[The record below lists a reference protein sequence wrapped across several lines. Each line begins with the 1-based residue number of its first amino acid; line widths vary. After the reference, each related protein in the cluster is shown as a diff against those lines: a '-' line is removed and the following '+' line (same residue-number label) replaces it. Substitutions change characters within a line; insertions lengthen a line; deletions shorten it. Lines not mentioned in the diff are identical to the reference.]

1 MEGFVIKYPNGAM
14 NHMQAVNHNPTK
26 SAINSG
32 INLVNLSKALFLKK
46 NTSDA
51 LSGEIKPFEQTYRH
65 MSVNPKHL
73 KQYLSVCGFDSIG
86 YLPSCYPHL
95 MLFNQHINILTQP
108 DFPFPLIGLIHLS
121 IEYRQYRKLSSKEK
135 FNFKSYAANLSEV
148 ENGHRFELISK
159 VYVGSE
165 LVWRCRSLFQVA
177 KPKKANA
184 NPVSS
189 NKPKLNNP
197 QAVLGADE
205 EGLNW
210 LVSPSDARRYARVSK
225 DFNPIHLSKLT
236 ARMGGFSGVIA
247 HGMYLLGKALAETS
261 YFHSD
266 AMEVNARFLKPLYL
280 PAKPIFV
287 MAYDGSNM
295 SGQLVSEDKNTR
307 HLTLSV
313 NEVPKRAPL
322 N

>member
-1 MEGFVIKYPNGAM
+1 MEGFVIKYQIGAM
-14 NHMQAVNHNPTK
+14 NHMQAVHTNT
-26 SAINSG
+26 G
-32 INLVNLSKALFLKK
+32 INLGNLSRAIFLKK
-46 NTSDA
+46 KSKDA
-51 LSGEIKPFEQTYRH
+51 LNNDINPFEQSYRH

-73 KQYLSVCGFDSIG
+73 KQYLSVCGFDDTG

-135 FNFKSYAANLSEV
+135 FNFKSYAANLSEI
-148 ENGHRFELISK
+148 ENGYRFELISK
-159 VYVGSE
+159 VTVGSE
-165 LVWRCRSLFQVA
+165 LVWSCCSLFQV
-177 KPKKANA
+177 PKRKKTNEKS
-184 NPVSS
+184 PSS
-189 NKPKLNNP
+189 NKPKSKNQP
-197 QAVLGADE
+197 QAVLEADE
-205 EGLNW
+205 EGLSW

-225 DFNPIHLSKLT
+225 DFNPIHLTKLS
-236 ARMGGFSGVIA
+236 ARMSGYRNVIA
-247 HGMYLLGKALAETS
+247 HGMYLLGRALAETS

-266 AMEVNARFLKPLYL
+266 AMEVNARFIKPLYL

-287 MAYDGSNM
+287 MAYDGSSM

-313 NEVPKRAPL
+313 NEVPKRSPL